1 MHAGPRPP
9 WGKPL
14 TRPSDLHDAHIGSAR
29 ASGFEPLAK
38 LTVTVQGVT
47 APAGSDHLSDPP
59 MVDAEY
65 MALFDARFLEA
76 RRIVDPVEIAARFYV
91 DEPLAMD
98 GQVVPGLRFAFAHN
112 VAVAARARLG

>member
-1 MHAGPRPP
+1 MTCHWER
-9 WGKPL
+9 
-14 TRPSDLHDAHIGSAR
+14 TRLR
-29 ASGFEPLAK
+29 FEPYAK

-98 GQVVPGLRFAFAHN
+98 GHVVPGLRFAFAHN